1 MLCASHA
8 DRTGVGM
15 KRSVRKMIEEFRLY
29 WKYYVLQSL
38 FATVAVFVVLYFLSL
53 QNAVIIASLGAS
65 TFIVFAMPDSI
76 TAKPRNVVG
85 GHLVGLFWG
94 SVFSYAPHAAMVEC
108 LVCYAL
114 AVGLSIFTMV
124 VTDTEHPPASGT
136 ALGVAITGMS
146 PHVLVAVVLA
156 IVLLSLIHRFFKPY
170 LRDLT

>member
-1 MLCASHA
+1 M
-8 DRTGVGM
+8 V
-15 KRSVRKMIEEFRLY
+15 EEFGLY

-38 FATVAVFVVLYFLSL
+38 FATLAVFVVLYFLSL

-76 TAKPRNVVG
+76 TAKPRNVIG

-94 SVFSYAPHAAMVEC
+94 FVFCLAPHAATIGS
-108 LVCYAL
+108 LVCYSL
-114 AVGLSIFTMV
+114 AVGLSIFSMV
-124 VTDTEHPPASGT
+124 VTDTEHPPAAGT

-146 PHVLVAVVLA
+146 PNVLVAVILS

>member
-1 MLCASHA
+1 M
-8 DRTGVGM
+8 R
-15 KRSVRKMIEEFRLY
+15 RSVLKMIEEFRLY
-29 WKYYVLQSL
+29 WKHYVLQSL
-38 FATVAVFVVLYFLSL
+38 FATLAVFVVLYFLSL

-76 TAKPRNVVG
+76 TAKPRNVIG

-94 SVFSYAPHAAMVEC
+94 SLFSLVSHDARVGC
-108 LVCYAL
+108 LVCCAL

-146 PHVLVAVVLA
+146 PDVGVAVVLG
-156 IVLLSLIHRFFKPY
+156 IVLLSLIHRFFKLY